1 MIKINLRLCSIAK
14 IVLLLSILGL
24 GLDIYVFGTTLLGFS
39 FNIIFT
45 ILFVS
50 IANWGCFN
58 KGYNWVAWTL
68 AILSTISVISMLLLI
83 KYRYTIF
90 EISKSIEDEKE
101 LRHHL
106 GI

>member
-1 MIKINLRLCSIAK
+1 MKNILRLCSIAK
-14 IVLLLSILGL
+14 AVLLLSILGM

-39 FNIIFT
+39 LNIIFT

-58 KGYNWVAWTL
+58 KGYNWVAWFI
-68 AILSTISVISMLLLI
+68 AVLSAVSVIGMVLII
-83 KYRYTIF
+83 KYRYKIF
-90 EISKSIEDEKE
+90 EISKAVEDEKE
-101 LRHHL
+101 LRQNL

>member
-1 MIKINLRLCSIAK
+1 MKLQLRLCSIAK
-14 IVLLLSILGL
+14 AVLLLSILGM

-39 FNIIFT
+39 LNVIFT

-58 KGYNWVAWTL
+58 KGYNWIAWII
-68 AILSTISVISMLLLI
+68 AILSAISVISMLLLI
-83 KYRYTIF
+83 KYRYKYF
-90 EISKSIEDEKE
+90 EISKAIEDEKD
-101 LRHHL
+101 LRDHL

>member
-1 MIKINLRLCSIAK
+1 MKFNVRLCSIAK
-14 IVLLLSILGL
+14 AVLLLSILGM

-39 FNIIFT
+39 LNVIFT

-58 KGYNWVAWTL
+58 KGYNWVAWII
-68 AILSTISVISMLLLI
+68 AILSAISVISMLLII
-83 KYRYTIF
+83 KYRYTRF
-90 EISKSIEDEKE
+90 EISKSVEDEKE

>member
-1 MIKINLRLCSIAK
+1 MKYNLRLCSIAK
-14 IVLLLSILGL
+14 AVLLLSILGM

-39 FNIIFT
+39 LNIIFT

-58 KGYNWVAWTL
+58 KGYNWIAWTI
-68 AILSTISVISMLLLI
+68 AILSAISVISMLLLI
-83 KYRYTIF
+83 KYRYKVF
-90 EISKSIEDEKE
+90 EISKAVEDEKD

>member
-1 MIKINLRLCSIAK
+1 MKNILRLCSIAK
-14 IVLLLSILGL
+14 AVLLLSILGM

-39 FNIIFT
+39 LNVIFT

-58 KGYNWVAWTL
+58 KGYNWVAWFI
-68 AILSTISVISMLLLI
+68 AVLSAVSVIGMVLII
-83 KYRYTIF
+83 KYRYKIF
-90 EISKSIEDEKE
+90 EISKAVEDEKN
-101 LRHHL
+101 LRQHL

>member
-1 MIKINLRLCSIAK
+1 MKNILRLCSIAK
-14 IVLLLSILGL
+14 AVLLLSILGM

-39 FNIIFT
+39 LNIIFT

-58 KGYNWVAWTL
+58 KGYNWLAWFI
-68 AILSTISVISMLLLI
+68 AVLSAVSVISMLLII
-83 KYRYTIF
+83 KYRYKIF
-90 EISKSIEDEKE
+90 EISKAVEDEKE
-101 LRHHL
+101 LRQNL

>member
-1 MIKINLRLCSIAK
+1 MKLPLRLCSIAK
-14 IVLLLSILGL
+14 VVLLLSILGM

-39 FNIIFT
+39 LNVIFT

-58 KGYNWVAWTL
+58 KGYNWVAWL
-68 AILSTISVISMLLLI
+68 IAVLSATSVISILLLI
-83 KYRYTIF
+83 KYRYTSF
-90 EISKSIEDEKE
+90 EISKAVEEEKDV
-101 LRHHL
+101 RHHL

>member
-1 MIKINLRLCSIAK
+1 MKYILRLCSIAK
-14 IVLLLSILGL
+14 TVLLLSILGM

-39 FNIIFT
+39 LNVILT

-58 KGYNWVAWTL
+58 KGYNWLAWII
-68 AILSTISVISMLLLI
+68 AILSAISVISILLLI
-83 KYRYTIF
+83 KYRYSVF
-90 EISKSIEDEKE
+90 EISKAVEDEKA
-101 LRHHL
+101 LRQHL

>member
-1 MIKINLRLCSIAK
+1 MKFQLRLCSIAK
-14 IVLLLSILGL
+14 AVLILSILGVT
-24 GLDIYVFGTTLLGFS
+24 LDIYVFGTTILGFLL
-39 FNIIFT
+39 NVIFT

-58 KGYNWVAWTL
+58 KGYHWLSWTI

-83 KYRYTIF
+83 KYRFTSF
-90 EISKSIEDEKE
+90 EISKAIEDETE

>member
-1 MIKINLRLCSIAK
+1 MKLPLRLCSIAK
-14 IVLLLSILGL
+14 AVLLLSILGM
-24 GLDIYVFGTTLLGFS
+24 GLDIYVFGTTFLGFS
-39 FNIIFT
+39 LNIIFT

-58 KGYNWVAWTL
+58 KGYNWLAWAI
-68 AILSTISVISMLLLI
+68 AILSAISVIGILLII
-83 KYRYTIF
+83 KYRYTSV
-90 EISKSIEDEKE
+90 EISKAVEEEKD

>member
-1 MIKINLRLCSIAK
+1 MKFQLRLCSIAK
-14 IVLLLSILGL
+14 AVLILSILGM

-39 FNIIFT
+39 LNIIFT

-58 KGYNWVAWTL
+58 KGYNWIAWII
-68 AILSTISVISMLLLI
+68 AILSATSVIGILLII
-83 KYRYTIF
+83 KYRYTRF
-90 EISKSIEDEKE
+90 EISKAVEDEKD

>member
-1 MIKINLRLCSIAK
+1 MKLPLRLCSIAK
-14 IVLLLSILGL
+14 AVLLLSILGI

-39 FNIIFT
+39 LNVIFT

-58 KGYNWVAWTL
+58 KGYNWLAWVI
-68 AILSTISVISMLLLI
+68 AILSAISVIGMLLLI
-83 KYRYTIF
+83 KYRYTSF
-90 EISKSIEDEKE
+90 EISKAVEDEKV
-101 LRHHL
+101 LRDHL

>member
-1 MIKINLRLCSIAK
+1 MKLSLRLCSIAK
-14 IVLLLSILGL
+14 AVLLLSILGI

-39 FNIIFT
+39 LNVIFT

-58 KGYNWVAWTL
+58 KGYNWLAWVI
-68 AILSTISVISMLLLI
+68 AILSAISVIGMLLLI
-83 KYRYTIF
+83 KYRYTNF
-90 EISKSIEDEKE
+90 EISKAVEDEKV
-101 LRHHL
+101 LRDHL